1 MRRLAFIAAL
11 GLAACST
18 PGDSGPPPAES
29 IALAG
34 EYRVA
39 GVDGGE
45 IDLPHGVTA
54 AITGDRI
61 DVQSDCIRFAWSYAW
76 DGDRLTTATQPVAS
90 CRRALLPPEQ
100 AISDA
105 FTAAE
110 TVARTP
116 SNGLEFSGGGRSVLL
131 FSQ

>member
-1 MRRLAFIAAL
+1 PDPA
-11 GLAACST
+11 
-18 PGDSGPPPAES
+18 GP

-39 GVDGGE
+39 GVDGGG
-45 IDLPHGVTA
+45 IDLPHGITA
-54 AITGDRI
+54 TITGDRI
-61 DVQSDCIRFAWSYAW
+61 EVQSDCIRFAWSYAR
-76 DGDRLTTATQPVAS
+76 DGGRLTTAPQPAAS

-100 AISDA
+100 AVSEA

-110 TVARTP
+110 SVARTP
-116 SNGLEFSGGGRSVLL
+116 SNGVEFSGGGRSVLL